1 MAKEGFTQDTLRER
15 YPEVYEAMMDTR
27 SVRAP
32 DGYYNT
38 YVNFF
43 RNYRSA
49 NGKQRKVSLQ
59 AILEYLQANG
69 KNLSITIKK

>member
-1 MAKEGFTQDTLRER
+1 MAKEGFTQDTLRRR
-15 YPEVYEAMMDTR
+15 YPDLYNAMMER
-27 SVRAP
+27 ERQRAP

-49 NGKQRKVSLQ
+49 SGKPRKVSLQ
-59 AILEYLQANG
+59 AILEYLEATGTNF
-69 KNLSITIKK
+69 SITIK

>member
-1 MAKEGFTQDTLRER
+1 MAKEGFTQDTLRNKF
-15 YPEVYEAMMDTR
+15 PNVYDAMMDMKQN
-27 SVRAP
+27 RAP

-49 NGKQRKVSLQ
+49 NGKPRKVSLQ
-59 AILEYLQANG
+59 AIIEYLEANG
-69 KNLSITIKK
+69 KTFSITIK

>member
-1 MAKEGFTQDTLRER
+1 MAKEGFTQDTLKKR
-15 YPEVYEAMMDTR
+15 YPQLYNAMMDTEDF
-27 SVRAP
+27 RAP

-49 NGKQRKVSLQ
+49 NGKPRKVSLQ
-59 AILEYLQANG
+59 AILEYLEATG
-69 KNLSITIKK
+69 KNFSITIK